1 MIECYLHGAAGVAK
15 HVTVVTVD
23 LMAIAWILLSSRLP
37 REPSRLRLA
46 IWRRLKRLGAVLIHD
61 AVWVLPADARTR
73 EAFEWLAEE
82 IEEQGGTAWVW
93 EAAGLAAE
101 QDRRAVERFRTEAE
115 ARYAEIGASAQ
126 AIRDAAHRGRRR
138 GRRHPASPV
147 VLAHAVRQLRGLER
161 ALRLERRRDYF
172 QAAGREVASAR
183 VSGAIAELE
192 TMESGALGKGASRA
206 LGD

>member
-1 MIECYLHGAAGVAK
+1 M
-15 HVTVVTVD
+15 VTVYT
-23 LMAIAWILLSSRLP
+23 MASIAWILLSSRLP

-61 AVWVLPADARTR
+61 AVWMLPADAKTR

-93 EAAGLAAE
+93 EAASLSAA
-101 QDRRAVERFRTEAE
+101 QDRAAVESFRREAD

-126 AIRDAAHRGRRR
+126 AIRDATLRRQRRSGRPR
-138 GRRHPASPV
+138 PASEAA
-147 VLAHAVRQLRGLER
+147 LAHAVRQLRGLER

-172 QAAGREVASAR
+172 RAPGRDEAATLVRD
-183 VSGAIAELE
+183 AIAELE
-192 TMESGALGKGASRA
+192 VATPAGEGARRA

>member
-1 MIECYLHGAAGVAK
+1 
-15 HVTVVTVD
+15 
-23 LMAIAWILLSSRLP
+23 MALIAWILLSSRLP

-61 AVWVLPADARTR
+61 AVWVLPADAKTR

-93 EAAGLAAE
+93 EAAGFAPQ
-101 QDRRAVERFRTEAE
+101 QDRKAVERFRTEAE
-115 ARYAEIGASAQ
+115 ARYAEIGASAR
-126 AIRDAAHRGRRR
+126 ALRDAALRGRRR
-138 GRRHPASPV
+138 GGRRRPASPV
-147 VLAHAVRQLRGLER
+147 ALAHAVRQLRGLER

-172 QAAGREVASAR
+172 HAAGRDVASAQ

-192 TMESGALGKGASRA
+192 AEESAWAGKGTNRA